1 MKNKIFRIV
10 VLVGLCFL
18 LIINPDNA
26 LANKLPSQ
34 IVSKSEFSS
43 LTERTLQETESN
55 FNIDF
60 PSNISLVVFEE
71 PFISQLIL
79 KLITSKEGRESISE
93 SSELIKHV
101 SELLQKGP
109 SYLSEL
115 TEEDKQ
121 KIIQIIVKTGS
132 TTGLFILNYFIQNH
146 LIQNQVEQ
154 SY

>member
-18 LIINPDNA
+18 LIINPSNA

-34 IVSKSEFSS
+34 ILSKSEFSS
-43 LTERTLQETESN
+43 LTERTIQETESN
-55 FNIDF
+55 FKFDI
-60 PSNISLVVFEE
+60 PSNISLVVFKE
-71 PFISQLIL
+71 PSINELIL
-79 KLITSKEGRESISE
+79 KLIMSKEGRESISG

-115 TEEDKQ
+115 TEEEKQ
-121 KIIQIIVKTGS
+121 KIIQIVVKTGT

-146 LIQNQVEQ
+146 LIQNPVN
-154 SY
+154 